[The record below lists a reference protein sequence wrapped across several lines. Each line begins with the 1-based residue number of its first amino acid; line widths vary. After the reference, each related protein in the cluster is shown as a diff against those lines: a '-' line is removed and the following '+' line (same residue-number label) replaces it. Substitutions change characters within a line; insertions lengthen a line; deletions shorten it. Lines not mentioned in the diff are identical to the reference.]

1 MQLTIS
7 GRESEIGVITFS
19 EIDFGK
25 KLNDR
30 EERFT
35 LTVSG
40 DDFINPF
47 GPIYA
52 ECVTELIRDD
62 EITGQFH
69 PPYGG
74 AVRYPAFDE
83 FLSMD
88 EHQRMEMIDTYFV
101 FDILRLYFR
110 EDAYAATAQWNI
122 KSLDSLQL
130 SGGILSIGGRLAT
143 RS

>member
-25 KLNDR
+25 QSDDR
-30 EERFT
+30 AEIFT
-35 LTVSG
+35 LTVAG
-40 DDFINPF
+40 DDFKKRF
-47 GPIYA
+47 GSIYA

-62 EITGQFH
+62 DITGEFH
-69 PPYGG
+69 PPYTG
-74 AVRYPAFDE
+74 AVRYPSFDE

-88 EHQRMEMIDTYFV
+88 ERQRMEMIDTYFV
-101 FDILRLYFR
+101 FDILRLYIR
-110 EDAYAATAQWNI
+110 EDASDATAQWNI

-130 SGGILSIGGRLAT
+130 KGGILSIGGRLVT